1 MNQGGRVAP
10 IQAESRAVGF
20 VLAGGE
26 SSRMGTDKALLQLTG
41 EPLISRALGILREA
55 GFEPSI
61 AGARIDLSSF
71 GRVIPDAGHGPLG
84 GICAALESTQ
94 AEYSVFVSVD
104 TPLLPASL
112 LRFLLDTAQRV
123 ASGITLASVSGFKQ
137 TFPVVI
143 HRSLLPA
150 LRSEL
155 ETGNGGCYAAFR
167 AATHLGVKPLRIL
180 TVEGHVQSG
189 QVEHPDALPASYWF
203 LNINTPADLARA
215 ESLLA
220 SRHRV
225 S

>member
-1 MNQGGRVAP
+1 MTQSGQSAP
-10 IQAESRAVGF
+10 NRAESLAAGF
-20 VLAGGE
+20 VLAGGQ
-26 SSRMGTDKALLQLTG
+26 SSRMGTDKALLQLAG
-41 EPLISRALGILREA
+41 EPLIASALSILRNAAPETA
-55 GFEPSI
+55 I
-61 AGARIDLSSF
+61 AGARTDLSSF
-71 GRVIPDAGHGPLG
+71 GRVIPDAGQGPLG

-104 TPLLPASL
+104 TPLFPASL
-112 LRFLLDTAQRV
+112 LRFLLDTAQRTD
-123 ASGITLASVSGFKQ
+123 AGIALASVSGFKQ

-143 HRSLLPA
+143 HHSLLPV
-150 LRSEL
+150 LRSRL
-155 ETGNGGCYAAFR
+155 VTSNGGCYAAFR
-167 AATHLGVKPLRIL
+167 AATYLGLKPLRIL
-180 TVEGHVQSG
+180 AVEDHVQSG